1 MKRVLSLILASL
13 FVVSIVGCSNESSG
27 SEDEVVLGIALPSA
41 DHGWMG
47 ALIDNAEN
55 QAKSLKEDGT
65 IDDYVFTT
73 AEDPNNQANNIEDLI
88 AQDVD
93 AIVMLPIESE
103 ALTPMGT
110 KIKEADIPL
119 VVVDRELTNDSSD
132 VLVKGDNKGIGLNA
146 GKYIADQLGGSGKV
160 VEITGVPSSVTTL
173 RSEGF
178 QESIEGTDIEVVAS
192 QSGDFQTEASLKV
205 MENIL
210 QAQPEI
216 DAVYT
221 HDDEM
226 ALGVL
231 QAINEADRSDIQ
243 FITGAG
249 GHKEVYENIQNDG
262 LIQATF
268 LYSPLMVNDGVDI
281 AADLANGG
289 EVEEETVV
297 KEATKITDKNVDEHY
312 EEDSAY

>member
-1 MKRVLSLILASL
+1 MKRIISLL
-13 FVVSIVGCSNESSG
+13 FVVALAFSIVGCSNESSG
-27 SEDEVVLGIALPSA
+27 SDEVVLGIALPSA

-55 QAKSLKEDGT
+55 KAKELKEEGT

-73 AEDPNNQANNIEDLI
+73 AADPNKQANNIEDLI
-88 AQDVD
+88 AQNVD
-93 AIVMLPIESE
+93 AIVLLPIESE
-103 ALTPMGT
+103 ALSPMGT
-110 KIKEADIPL
+110 KINDAGIPL
-119 VVVDRELTNDSSD
+119 VVVDRELTNESET
-132 VLVKGDNKGIGLNA
+132 VLVKGDNKGIGINA
-146 GKYIADQLGGSGKV
+146 GKYIVDQLGGSGKV
-160 VEITGVPSSVTTL
+160 VEITGVPSSVTNL

-231 QAINEADRSDIQ
+231 QAIKEANREDIQ

-249 GHKEVYENIQNDG
+249 GHKEVYENIREGG
-262 LIQATF
+262 LIKSTF
-268 LYSPLMVNDGVDI
+268 LYSPLMVNDGVSI
-281 AADLANGG
+281 AADLANGN
-289 EVEEETVV
+289 EADSELVV
-297 KEATKITDKNVDEHY
+297 KEAKKITEENVDEHY
-312 EEDSAY
+312 NPDSAY